1 MYFRQIPGR
10 EAPPISSPHVVRQL
24 PFTLSSLFYDL
35 PLWVSFLWERAHVE
49 LFWPEPLAV
58 SVNLSESLISSS
70 CPLIIR
76 NRWGKKHCIVHF
88 QIPA

>member
-35 PLWVSFLWERAHVE
+35 PLWVSFLWEQAHAE
-49 LFWPEPLAV
+49 LF
-58 SVNLSESLISSS
+58 
-70 CPLIIR
+70 
-76 NRWGKKHCIVHF
+76 
-88 QIPA
+88 